1 MKSKK
6 VGKFGSK
13 NHLIRLQMVQFEC
26 PRIVR
31 PFLSVICITF
41 QVKKRRDKESSQAF
55 VEDADYDTYLL
66 QGENELK

>member
-1 MKSKK
+1 MPKDRSP
-6 VGKFGSK
+6 
-13 NHLIRLQMVQFEC
+13 L
-26 PRIVR
+26 
-31 PFLSVICITF
+31 LSVICITF